1 VLYEY
6 RHYQT
11 VPGKMPA
18 LHRRFAELTT
28 RVWDKHGIRV
38 VGFFEAV
45 VGSTNELHYILQW
58 DDMADRERKWDAFQ
72 RDPEW
77 LEGRAQSEVD
87 GPLVARATNYF
98 WRPTH
103 YSPMK

>member
-6 RHYQT
+6 RHYQA

-18 LHRRFAELTT
+18 LHRRFAEITT
-28 RVWDKHGIRV
+28 RIWEKHGIKP

-45 VGSTNELHYILQW
+45 VGSSNELHYILQW
-58 DDMADRERKWDAFQ
+58 DDMAERERKWDAFQ
-72 RDPEW
+72 KD
-77 LEGRAQSEVD
+77 
-87 GPLVARATNYF
+87 PLVARATNYF

-103 YSPMK
+103 YSPLQ

>member
-1 VLYEY
+1 MLYEY
-6 RHYQT
+6 RHYQAVT
-11 VPGKMPA
+11 GKLPA
-18 LHRRFAELTT
+18 LHRRFAEITT
-28 RVWDKHGIRV
+28 RIWEKHGIRP
-38 VGFFEAV
+38 VGFWEAV
-45 VGSTNELHYILQW
+45 VGSSNELHYLLQW
-58 DDMADRERKWDAFQ
+58 EDMADRERKWDAFQ

-77 LEGRAQSEVD
+77 QKARAETEVD